1 MKNSKKLLICL
12 AAVLLL
18 VTSCGKVAKLENG
31 QEAVVTIKD
40 GKDISVDD
48 LYNKM
53 KEQYA
58 LSVLLDMID
67 TQLLEKLYPTNN
79 DETSSIDSQVA
90 EFKYYYEAYYS
101 TQYSSFNEFLYKFYG
116 VKTEEELKE
125 IFSLTYKREKATKEY
140 AKSLVKDE
148 EIEKYYEENVIGDIQ
163 ASHILIKA
171 DYKNGDD
178 KETIE
183 KAKEDAKKKAED
195 LIDKLNDADEDEV
208 AELFAELAKEHSEDG
223 SSEEG
228 GDLGWFNK
236 GDMVEAFESATIKL
250 KVDEYTKKPVET
262 EYGYHIILKTGEKEK
277 ESLEDAKDEIIK
289 KLVEKLIK
297 EDSNIQYKALIS
309 LRKEHGIEIQDTE
322 LKKQYKAH
330 VDQYSE

>member
-1 MKNSKKLLICL
+1 MKNLKKLLICL
-12 AAVLLL
+12 VAVLLL

-31 QEAVVTIKD
+31 QEAVVTIKE
-40 GKDISVDD
+40 GEDISVDE

-67 TQLLEKLYPTNN
+67 TQLLEKLYPT
-79 DETSSIDSQVA
+79 DDEETSFIDSQVA
-90 EFKYYYEAYYS
+90 EFKYYYETYYS

-116 VKTEEELKE
+116 VETEEELKE
-125 IFSLTYKREKATKEY
+125 IFSLTYKREKATDDY
-140 AKSLVKDE
+140 AKTLIKDE
-148 EIEKYYEENVIGDIQ
+148 EIEEYYEENIIGEMQ

-171 DYKNGDD
+171 DYKDGDD
-178 KETIE
+178 EETIE
-183 KAKEDAKKKAED
+183 EAKKEAKKKAEE

-223 SSEEG
+223 SSEDG

-250 KVDEYTKKPVET
+250 EVNEYTKEPVES

-289 KLVEKLIK
+289 TLVEELIE
-297 EDSNIQYKALIS
+297 EDSNIQYKALIA
-309 LRKEHGIEIQDTE
+309 LRKDHGIEIQDTE